1 LRQNNEV
8 ILNAVGNPKELKA
21 KNLTGAKYKERLKE
35 CFPFVKF
42 N

>member
-21 KNLTGAKYKERLKE
+21 KNLTEAKYKERLKE
-35 CFPFVKF
+35 
-42 N
+42 

>member
-21 KNLTGAKYKERLKE
+21 KILTGAKYKERLKE
-35 CFPFVKF
+35 
-42 N
+42 